1 MNENSGQSQEQQL
14 AQDLLNDPSGQNNE
28 SKGKIFST
36 TYHTCA
42 IFIKKPALFI
52 FFKPRRFP
60 INYLP

>member
-36 TYHTCA
+36 TYHNCA

-52 FFKPRRFP
+52 F
-60 INYLP
+60 

>member
-1 MNENSGQSQEQQL
+1 MDEGSDERQEQQL

-42 IFIKKPALFI
+42 IFNKKPALLFS
-52 FFKPRRFP
+52 FFKNLKVR
-60 INYLP
+60 